1 MRRLD
6 SLLLNDWGIA
16 PDGLPERTTVA
27 GIGFTELIV
36 FADVLHAAANP
47 GHHGL
52 AQFCR
57 SRRITSSEIDTH
69 LLDCIKNFVSLLHS
83 PIPFAR
89 LVIETPRIDY
99 PPPVHLRGGALSQL
113 SIEFGNPNLAKLS
126 PLVARIV

>member
-69 LLDCIKNFVSLLHS
+69 LLDCIKNFGLSRD
-83 PIPFAR
+83 PCG
-89 LVIETPRIDY
+89 IDLIM
-99 PPPVHLRGGALSQL
+99 PLPAP
-113 SIEFGNPNLAKLS
+113 AKGC
-126 PLVARIV
+126 VASA